1 MSLLLALES
10 GAAPELLGGGSFS
23 LVGNEATIRIGRRIA
38 ADTQTYTEDLKP
50 ANLLLGRKIS
60 LALGYY
66 TVNTW
71 SRATDFS
78 DNFNRADES
87 LDANANWERADLEV
101 GSLSIVSNSVTGVD
115 VGNVYST
122 ALSDNQWAEFTFS
135 GLFSSATGKGAA
147 LLLRATGNSSSFTG
161 YAVTIERENSEPNT
175 DLVQIR
181 RVLGSTNYANALQ
194 LGALLASYR
203 IPEFSSGGNVLLRAE
218 ILGSSIYVYVNNI
231 YIFTVNSTSI
241 TSGKAGIW
249 ADSAVIDDF
258 SCGSF
263 ADTLSFKIGRRI
275 VADTQTYNEDLKPA
289 NLYKSITAP
298 TDIAQGIKGWF
309 DASNRSSLTVSSNN
323 LTVWN
328 DLSGQNDHLDTIQ
341 GNNPKS
347 GLRTIS
353 GKNAIEF
360 NNDGAIYDFDNT
372 GGTSAPNATIAMVFV
387 ADAIDGTIVSS
398 RTTLDTKIR
407 LDSSSKLVMYG
418 GSANQAASTR
428 NITTSQIYTAIGI
441 FTGTTSKLWINGVS
455 EDMSISSE
463 DRLLIAMIG
472 AGGAGDTDYFDGLV
486 GEVAIYENALSDSEA
501 LSLHSYLYK
510 KWVLDKTI
518 LSDTSSYS
526 FNGGDAN
533 IIIGRK
539 LVADTRSY
547 SLVGNDVTL
556 TKTSAAKIIT
566 ADTQSYSISGS
577 ANLIVGRKLFAAQ
590 QTYNEDLKS
599 ANLLIG
605 RRLLAAQQTYNENLQ
620 SANLIVARKLLAA
633 VQTYNE
639 NLQPANLLIGRKL
652 LAVQQT
658 YNENLQAANL
668 IVARKLLAAV
678 QTYNENLQPANLTA
692 TRKLLA
698 DVQTYNENL
707 QPANLLVGKKL
718 FADVQT
724 YNENLQPANLFA
736 GRRVTADVRSYTLD
750 GKPATFPLTRKLIS
764 EKSTYTL
771 TGIPVTFSTVG
782 KITADVRSY
791 SLTGQNVGLRVTR
804 RLVSDSQ
811 SYTFLGKDANLKS
824 GRKISANIS
833 AYILSG
839 KDAGVLR
846 GRKLTSDFSSY
857 TLSGKTANFP
867 LGRKIIANNTSY
879 TFSGNNTNTLY
890 GRRITLVKYTS
901 TLTGNATNLLAGR
914 KLLSAQTS
922 YNLSGVPAS
931 LKYGRKLLADQ
942 TNYNF
947 TFNQLLFSRG
957 GFIKVWTGTAWA
969 SKPLK
974 VWNGTAWVSK
984 PLKVWNG
991 TTWRT
996 F

>member
-23 LVGNEATIRIGRRIA
+23 LVGNQATIRIGRRIA

-50 ANLLLGRKIS
+50 ADILLGRRIS
-60 LALGYY
+60 SALGYY

-71 SRATDFS
+71 ARVTNFS
-78 DNFNRADES
+78 DNFNRANES

-135 GLFSSATGKGAA
+135 GIFSSATGKGAA

-231 YIFTVNSTSI
+231 YIFTVNSSSI

-263 ADTLSFKIGRRI
+263 ADTLSFKVGRRI
-275 VADTQTYNEDLKPA
+275 AADTQTYTEDLKPA

-309 DASNRSSLTVSSNN
+309 DASNSSSLTVSSNN

-372 GGTSAPNATIAMVFV
+372 GGTAAPNATIAMVFV

-518 LSDTSSYS
+518 LSDTSSYTLTG
-526 FNGGDAN
+526 NTAGTLY
-533 IIIGRK
+533 GRK

-556 TKTSAAKIIT
+556 TKAGGAKIIT

-577 ANLIVGRKLFAAQ
+577 ANLIV
-590 QTYNEDLKS
+590 S
-599 ANLLIG
+599 
-605 RRLLAAQQTYNENLQ
+605 
-620 SANLIVARKLLAA
+620 
-633 VQTYNE
+633 
-639 NLQPANLLIGRKL
+639 
-652 LAVQQT
+652 
-658 YNENLQAANL
+658 
-668 IVARKLLAAV
+668 
-678 QTYNENLQPANLTA
+678 
-692 TRKLLA
+692 RKLLA

-707 QPANLLVGKKL
+707 QPANLLIGRKL

-724 YNENLQPANLFA
+724 YNENLQPANLFV
-736 GRRVTADVRSYTLD
+736 GRRLIADVSSYALE

-771 TGIPVTFSTVG
+771 IGNSLSFSTLG

-791 SLTGQNVGLRVTR
+791 SLVGAPIGFILAR
-804 RLVSDSQ
+804 RLISDAQ
-811 SYTFLGKDANLKS
+811 SYTFLGKDANIKI

-839 KDAGVLR
+839 NDAGVLR
-846 GRKLTSDFSSY
+846 GRKLTADFSSY
-857 TLSGKTANFP
+857 ALSGKTANFP
-867 LGRKIIANNTSY
+867 VGRRLIANNTNY
-879 TFSGNNTNTLY
+879 NLDGKNVNVLY
-890 GRRITLVKYTS
+890 GRKISLTKYTS
-901 TLTGNATNLLAGR
+901 TLTGNTANLLAGR

-922 YNLSGVPAS
+922 YNLNTIPAS
-931 LKYGRKLLADQ
+931 LKYGRKLPISVA
-942 TNYNF
+942 NYNF

-957 GFIKVWTGTAWA
+957 GFIKVWTGTVWA

>member
-1 MSLLLALES
+1 MSLLLALAS

-23 LVGNEATIRIGRRIA
+23 LVGNEATIRIGRRIV

-50 ANLLLGRKIS
+50 ANLLIGRKIS
-60 LALGYY
+60 SALGYY
-66 TVNTW
+66 TINTW
-71 SRATDFS
+71 ARVTDFS

-218 ILGSSIYVYVNNI
+218 ILGSRIYVYVNNI

-263 ADTLSFKIGRRI
+263 EDTLSFKVDRRI
-275 VADTQTYNEDLKPA
+275 AADSQTYNEDLKPA

-372 GGTSAPNATIAMVFV
+372 GGTTAPNATIAMVFV
-387 ADAIDGTIVSS
+387 ADATDGTIVSS

-463 DRLLIAMIG
+463 DRILIAMIG

-518 LSDTSSYS
+518 LSDTSSYTLTG
-526 FNGGDAN
+526 NTAGTLY
-533 IIIGRK
+533 GRK

-556 TKTSAAKIIT
+556 TKAGGAKIIT

-577 ANLIVGRKLFAAQ
+577 ANLIV
-590 QTYNEDLKS
+590 S
-599 ANLLIG
+599 
-605 RRLLAAQQTYNENLQ
+605 
-620 SANLIVARKLLAA
+620 
-633 VQTYNE
+633 
-639 NLQPANLLIGRKL
+639 
-652 LAVQQT
+652 
-658 YNENLQAANL
+658 
-668 IVARKLLAAV
+668 
-678 QTYNENLQPANLTA
+678 
-692 TRKLLA
+692 RKLLA

-724 YNENLQPANLFA
+724 YNENLQSANLIVARKLSAAVQTYNENLQPANLLASRKLLAAVQSYNEDLKPANLTLARKLLAAVQSYSEDLKPANLIVARKLLADVQTYNETLQSANLLAGKKLFADVQTYNENLQPANLFV
-736 GRRVTADVRSYTLD
+736 GRRLTADVRSYALD

-771 TGIPVTFSTVG
+771 IGNSLSFSTLG

-804 RLVSDSQ
+804 RLVSDTQ
-811 SYTFLGKDANLKS
+811 SYTFIGKDANLKS

-839 KDAGVLR
+839 NDAGVLR
-846 GRKLTSDFSSY
+846 GRKLTADFSSY
-857 TLSGKTANFP
+857 TLLGQTANFP
-867 LGRKIIANNTSY
+867 LGRRLIANNTNY
-879 TFSGNNTNTLY
+879 NLDGKNVNVLY
-890 GRRITLVKYTS
+890 GRKVQLTKYTS
-901 TLTGNATNLLAGR
+901 TLTGNTANLLAGR

-922 YNLSGVPAS
+922 YNLNTIPAS
-931 LKYGRKLLADQ
+931 LKYGRKLPISVA
-942 TNYNF
+942 NYNF

-957 GFIKVWTGTAWA
+957 GFIKVWTGTVWA